1 MYPHLFSTQKT
12 NVSDLLTS
20 DSPTR
25 FLNRLV
31 SVLVAVATLPL
42 WEGLFRHT
50 DPTPSSEKIELSCC
64 SATSSFDRAVFQAQ
78 SSVRCLTIPVPEGRW
93 RRSIL
98 IEEPTRQLKF
108 YKEQKLSG
116 FIKVGPV
123 RPDSSPLILIRSVDM
138 FPYLWVYTFLYFLH
152 LLIIVDGQLSYFFFF
167 LCLPSHNIIL
177 QLR

>member
-50 DPTPSSEKIELSCC
+50 DPTPSSEKIDLNGGQYRKNDYEYHL
-64 SATSSFDRAVFQAQ
+64 
-78 SSVRCLTIPVPEGRW
+78 EGH
-93 RRSIL
+93 IL
-98 IEEPTRQLKF
+98 I
-108 YKEQKLSG
+108 
-116 FIKVGPV
+116 VV
-123 RPDSSPLILIRSVDM
+123 
-138 FPYLWVYTFLYFLH
+138 
-152 LLIIVDGQLSYFFFF
+152 
-167 LCLPSHNIIL
+167 
-177 QLR
+177 

>member
-50 DPTPSSEKIELSCC
+50 DLTPSSEKIKRVVTAPPIIKRKMSYHPCPVMSSELNQRVYSLD
-64 SATSSFDRAVFQAQ
+64 SVFTSQRA
-78 SSVRCLTIPVPEGRW
+78 
-93 RRSIL
+93 
-98 IEEPTRQLKF
+98 PTRRFKVNRGLRRRQVAKPSLANSNSKN
-108 YKEQKLSG
+108 KKVSGDQKGTTNENLFVLSQPRLTLCD
-116 FIKVGPV
+116 KW
-123 RPDSSPLILIRSVDM
+123 RS
-138 FPYLWVYTFLYFLH
+138 YLAK
-152 LLIIVDGQLSYFFFF
+152 
-167 LCLPSHNIIL
+167 C
-177 QLR
+177 

>member
-20 DSPTR
+20 DSPTI

-78 SSVRCLTIPVPEGRW
+78 SSVRCLTIPVPVKCLSRNDARQHIDGRW

-116 FIKVGPV
+116 DEKVQP
-123 RPDSSPLILIRSVDM
+123 RNP
-138 FPYLWVYTFLYFLH
+138 FA
-152 LLIIVDGQLSYFFFF
+152 LSQPR
-167 LCLPSHNIIL
+167 LTPSFNNPNST
-177 QLR
+177 

>member
-50 DPTPSSEKIELSCC
+50 DLTPSSEKIKMSCC
-64 SATSSFDRAVFQAQ
+64 RTTNSKTG
-78 SSVRCLTIPVPEGRW
+78 VRLMTNTQGYLTP
-93 RRSIL
+93 
-98 IEEPTRQLKF
+98 PTQIQRTK
-108 YKEQKLSG
+108 KLSG
-116 FIKVGPV
+116 VISIV
-123 RPDSSPLILIRSVDM
+123 
-138 FPYLWVYTFLYFLH
+138 FL
-152 LLIIVDGQLSYFFFF
+152 
-167 LCLPSHNIIL
+167 P
-177 QLR
+177 